1 MKEFFEQLKLL
12 LKRKSIATATVMLC
26 IMTIVCTVVKPVFF
40 PAGLVITACYIA
52 LNMLIAKQSSGE
64 KDISVQAST
73 TLGIPLDFVNN
84 LHLPTIIL
92 GADGAIIWYNQ
103 AFVSASSIHSSIYGK
118 NAAEEINPMFTQ
130 SCISQLI
137 EGVIFP
143 LKFNEREYDAIGHK
157 LTNGGKDFCV
167 VLLDDKTEL
176 CEAKKTLSEKN
187 AVVSFILL
195 DNLGEASAFA
205 QEKYRDAS
213 ARAAG
218 IISEWAKNLSG
229 FVKEYERDK
238 YIVVFEEKQ
247 LDSILSS
254 KFDILDAIREIEIED
269 VSVPITASIGLTNID
284 GTFAEKERNA
294 RAALELALQRGGDQ
308 AVFKT
313 ASSTEYYGGK
323 TKTVQ
328 KKTKIRSRVI
338 AGELVSLIKQS
349 GNVILM
355 GHKFCDHDSIAS
367 CVAVSRIA
375 QYFGKETKIV
385 VNIHDTNLKP
395 IFQKMR
401 GHTYYHELFTDAAS
415 AQDLIRSDTL
425 LIICDTNNPE
435 LFESHEI
442 YEACIN
448 YCILDHH
455 RKNQEEY
462 VIPPKLSYIEP
473 SASSASELIT
483 EIAEYA
489 IPEGTLTKVEAE
501 LLFAGMVLDTDNF
514 KKNTGTKTFSA
525 ALFLRSQG
533 ADPGEAQEFFK
544 TNFNDFKFEADIEN
558 NISVYRE
565 NILIAASSTAPETPG
580 QAKLVS
586 SKTANRLLSISGISA
601 TFVLATVGNDVNI
614 SARSDGTINV
624 QLILEKL
631 GGGGHFDAA
640 GALIQDTTA
649 EEAIAALKKSID
661 EFLNKTNKQ

>member
-1 MKEFFEQLKLL
+1 MKEFFDQLKLL
-12 LKRKSIATATVMLC
+12 FKRKSIASATVMLC
-26 IMTIVCTVVKPVFF
+26 LLTVICAFVNPLLFS
-40 PAGLVITACYIA
+40 AGFIITACYIA
-52 LNMLIAKQSSGE
+52 LNFLIAKQGGNTKE
-64 KDISVQAST
+64 ISAQASSA
-73 TLGIPLDFVNN
+73 LGIPLDFVNN
-84 LHLPTIIL
+84 LHLPAIIL
-92 GADGAIIWYNQ
+92 AADGAIIWYNQ
-103 AFVSASSIHSSIYGK
+103 AFVSASSLHSSIYGK
-118 NAAEEINPMFTQ
+118 NASEEINPAFTP
-130 SCISQLI
+130 SCISQLMSD
-137 EGVIFP
+137 VTFS
-143 LKFNEREYDAIGHK
+143 LRFNERDYEVLGHK
-157 LTNGGKDFCV
+157 LTSGGKDFCV

-176 CEAKKTLSEKN
+176 SEARKLLSDKN
-187 AVVSFILL
+187 AIVAFILL
-195 DNLGEASAFA
+195 DNLGEAGAFA

-213 ARAAG
+213 AKAAG
-218 IISEWAKNLSG
+218 IISDWAKGLSG
-229 FVKEYERDK
+229 LVKEYERDK
-238 YIVVFEEKQ
+238 YILVFEEKQ
-247 LDSILSS
+247 LESILSS
-254 KFDILDAIREIEIED
+254 KFDILDTIREIEIED
-269 VSVPITASIGLTNID
+269 VSVPITASVGISNID

-313 ASSTEYYGGK
+313 SSSTEYYGGK

-338 AGELVSLIKQS
+338 AGELVSLIRQS
-349 GNVILM
+349 GNVIIM

-375 QYFGKETKIV
+375 EYLGKESKIV
-385 VNIHDTNLKP
+385 VNIHDSNLKP

-448 YCILDHH
+448 YCIIDHH
-455 RKNQEEY
+455 RKIQEEY
-462 VIPPKLSYIEP
+462 VIPPRLSYIEP
-473 SASSASELIT
+473 SASSASELVT

-533 ADPGEAQEFFK
+533 AEPGEAQEFFK
-544 TNFNDFKFEADIEN
+544 TNFDDFRFEADIEN
-558 NISVYRE
+558 NISIYRE
-565 NILIAASSTAPETPG
+565 NIIIAASSTEPETPG

-586 SKTANRLLSISGISA
+586 SKSANRLLGISGISA

-624 QLILEKL
+624 QLILESL

-640 GALIQDTTA
+640 GALIQNTPADDVLDMLKQ
-649 EEAIAALKKSID
+649 AID
-661 EFLNKTNKQ
+661 NFFDNPNKQ

>member
-1 MKEFFEQLKLL
+1 MKDFFEQIMLL
-12 LKRKSIATATVMLC
+12 FKRKSIASATIMLC
-26 IMTIVCTVVKPVFF
+26 ILTALSLVASPVLFS
-40 PAGLVITACYIA
+40 AGLIITACYIA
-52 LNMLIAKQSSGE
+52 FNYLIAKYSGNK
-64 KDISVQAST
+64 KDISEETSAA
-73 TLGIPLDFVNN
+73 LGIPLDFVNN
-84 LHLPTIIL
+84 LHLPAIIL
-92 GADGAIIWYNQ
+92 AGDGAIIWYNQ
-103 AFVSASSIHSSIYGK
+103 AFVSASSIHTSIYGK
-118 NAAEEINPMFTQ
+118 NAADEISSAFTP

-137 EGVIFP
+137 SGVTFS
-143 LKFNEREYDAIGHK
+143 LKFNEHEYEVLGHK
-157 LTNGGKDFCV
+157 LTSGGKDFCV

-176 CEAKKTLSEKN
+176 SEAKKLLEDKN
-187 AVVSFILL
+187 AVVAFILL
-195 DNLGEASAFA
+195 DNLGEASPFA

-218 IISEWAKNLSG
+218 IISEWAKGLSG
-229 FVKEYERDK
+229 LVKEYERDK
-238 YIVVFEEKQ
+238 YIIVFEEKQ
-247 LDSILSS
+247 LDAILSS
-254 KFDILDAIREIEIED
+254 KFEILDIIRDIEIED
-269 VSVPITASIGLTNID
+269 VSVPITASVGITNID
-284 GTFAEKERNA
+284 GSFAEKERNA

-338 AGELVSLIKQS
+338 AGELVSLIKNAD
-349 GNVILM
+349 NVILM

-375 QYFGKETKIV
+375 QYLGKESKIV

-415 AQDLIRSDTL
+415 AQDLISSGTL

-435 LFESHEI
+435 LFESPEI

-448 YCILDHH
+448 YCIIDHH

-462 VIPPKLSYIEP
+462 VIPPRLSYIEP
-473 SASSASELIT
+473 SASSASELVT

-489 IPEGTLTKVEAE
+489 IPEDTLTKVEAE

-533 ADPGEAQEFFK
+533 AEPGEAQEFFK
-544 TNFNDFKFEADIEN
+544 TNFDDFKFEADIEN
-558 NISVYRE
+558 NLSVYRE
-565 NILIAASSTAPETPG
+565 NIIIASSSIEPETPG

-586 SKTANRLLSISGISA
+586 SKSANRLLGISGVSA
-601 TFVLATVGNDVNI
+601 TFVLARVGNDVNI
-614 SARSDGTINV
+614 SARSDGTVNV
-624 QLILEKL
+624 QLILEAL

-640 GALIQDTTA
+640 GALIKD
-649 EEAIAALKKSID
+649 AATDEVCDMLKESID
-661 EFLNKTNKQ
+661 NILNTNNNK

>member
-12 LKRKSIATATVMLC
+12 FKRKSIASATVMLC
-26 IMTIVCTVVKPVFF
+26 LLTLICAVVNPLLFF
-40 PAGLVITACYIA
+40 AGLTITVCYIA
-52 LNMLIAKQSSGE
+52 LNFLVTKYSVNK
-64 KDISVQAST
+64 KDISDQASSA
-73 TLGIPLDFVNN
+73 LGIPLDFVNN
-84 LHLPTIIL
+84 LHLPAIIL
-92 GADGAIIWYNQ
+92 AADGAIIWYNQ
-103 AFVSASSIHSSIYGK
+103 AFVSASSLHTSIYGK
-118 NAAEEINPMFTQ
+118 NAAEEINPAFTP
-130 SCISQLI
+130 SCISQLMSD
-137 EGVIFP
+137 VTFS
-143 LKFNEREYDAIGHK
+143 LKFNDRDYDVLGHK
-157 LTNGGKDFCV
+157 LTSGGKDFCV

-176 CEAKKTLSEKN
+176 SETRKMLSDKN
-187 AVVSFILL
+187 AIVAFILL
-195 DNLGEASAFA
+195 DNLGEAGAFA

-213 ARAAG
+213 AKAAG
-218 IISEWAKNLSG
+218 IISDWAKGLSG
-229 FVKEYERDK
+229 LVKEYERDK
-238 YIVVFEEKQ
+238 YILVFEEKQ
-247 LDSILSS
+247 LEGILAS

-269 VSVPITASIGLTNID
+269 VSIPITASVGITNID

-375 QYFGKETKIV
+375 QHLGKDSKIV

-435 LFESHEI
+435 LFESSEI

-448 YCILDHH
+448 YCIIDHH
-455 RKNQEEY
+455 RKIQEEY
-462 VIPPKLSYIEP
+462 VIPPRLSYIEP
-473 SASSASELIT
+473 SASSASELVT

-533 ADPGEAQEFFK
+533 AEPGEAQEFFK
-544 TNFNDFKFEADIEN
+544 TNFDDFKFEADIEN

-565 NILIAASSTAPETPG
+565 NIILATSSIAPETPG

-586 SKTANRLLSISGISA
+586 SKSANRLLGISGISA
-601 TFVLATVGNDVNI
+601 TFVLASVGNDVNI

-624 QLILEKL
+624 QLILEGL

-640 GALIQDTTA
+640 GALIQNTSSD
-649 EEAIAALKKSID
+649 EVLEMLKQAIDNILD
-661 EFLNKTNKQ
+661 NTNKQ